1 MREKTST
8 AEESRKEDERGKEEN
23 KPYKSPPADDDD
35 ADDAEDRGSH
45 VRESGQVTAIA
56 REAERKTDDEVKKSS
71 KRFKNKE
78 KETTA
83 PEYPN
88 HK

>member
-1 MREKTST
+1 MRRTGEVTC
-8 AEESRKEDERGKEEN
+8 G
-23 KPYKSPPADDDD
+23 
-35 ADDAEDRGSH
+35 
-45 VRESGQVTAIA
+45 ESGQVTAIA
-56 REAERKTDDEVKKSS
+56 REAERETDDEVKKSG